1 MTTELKNAY
10 QHLEAEHAPGQR
22 PSVTAA
28 IVPYTAAPP
37 AAFFLP
43 ESFLGKKYDQEA
55 MRIAEDLKL
64 MPLFMRHN
72 ANPMGIDAMH
82 GKMKAIMITDYAA
95 YKASVKRVLS
105 EHTIG
110 IDGVANEEALD
121 PVGFVLRQALN
132 NFEVMPKFKYLPTY
146 NRVALGLIDIT
157 EGMTASVEHFQNI
170 ITNDAV
176 PIVVGSNLVDAK
188 LALLEKINKARRKK
202 GESFNFND
210 YLIEA
215 RAGLVFKSDN
225 ILPSSFTKAFKP
237 SASSGLF
244 LEVLITEDDKGK
256 WPEKVGG
263 LMDLQ
268 GEALFGRGVQLV
280 VFSPRYGTEITAM
293 LLTAEDSGQ
302 ALSAIAES
310 FGWEGV
316 LQIPEFPAATGYSMV
331 SALINLREKMR
342 EVPFT
347 VDWLSKLGRATEAL
361 AKHSDYNHEAEKII
375 HIFEAE

>member
-28 IVPYTAAPP
+28 IVPYAKVPP

-43 ESFLGKKYDQEA
+43 ESFYDKQYDQEA
-55 MRIAEDLKL
+55 MRIAEDLKM

-82 GKMKAIMITDYAA
+82 GKMRAIVITDYAA

-110 IDGVANEEALD
+110 IDGVANEEELD
-121 PVGFVLRQALN
+121 PVGFELRQVLHD
-132 NFEVMPKFKYLPTY
+132 FKVMHMFKHLPVQGL
-146 NRVALGLIDIT
+146 VALGLVPMPDSLT
-157 EGMTASVEHFQNI
+157 DDKERFQKIVDNES
-170 ITNDAV
+170 V
-176 PIVVGSNLVDAK
+176 PIVKAGTLTEAK
-188 LALLEKINKARRKK
+188 QLLLEKIKKAQAKK
-202 GESFNFND
+202 GESFTLAE
-210 YLIEA
+210 YLLEA
-215 RAGLVFKSDN
+215 HAGLVVKLEL
-225 ILPSSFTKAFKP
+225 IPSSIAKAFKP

-244 LEVLITEDDKGK
+244 LEVLITEGDKGE

-263 LMDLQ
+263 LLDLQ
-268 GEALFGRGVQLV
+268 GEALFARGVQLV
-280 VFSPRYGTEITAM
+280 VFSPRYGAEVTAM
-293 LLTAEDSGQ
+293 LLTDDDAGQ
-302 ALSAIAES
+302 ALSAAAES
-310 FGWEGV
+310 HGWDGV

-347 VDWLSKLGRATEAL
+347 VSWLSKLRRATEAL
-361 AKHSDYNHEAEKII
+361 AKHSEYNYEAEKII